1 MAWIQLTLNNST
13 SEGRCTQ
20 DHRPLRHPM
29 TAAVP
34 AFVLCHSAQEQAL
47 AFGSVGDQ
55 AEKWESEVPARRPWH
70 SEVDAP
76 CLPMCSCRHHHR
88 WTSDVRTCW
97 QDRQPEQPEHCVY
110 RGSSQR
116 RAARRMP
123 WEQIQSS
130 QILPVFNGD
139 ATAYLPSVL
148 EPPSTLQR
156 RCESSRSWNMKL
168 NHGWRT
174 NATEAMASNQELSK
188 RMS

>member
-20 DHRPLRHPM
+20 DHRALRHPM

-55 AEKWESEVPARRPWH
+55 AEKWESEVPARWPWH

-97 QDRQPEQPEHCVY
+97 QDSQPEQPERV
-110 RGSSQR
+110 SWLKPTVR
-116 RAARRMP
+116 R
-123 WEQIQSS
+123 EK
-130 QILPVFNGD
+130 D
-139 ATAYLPSVL
+139 AMRANTIFANTPSVQWRCHRLPSMGLGAPVDA
-148 EPPSTLQR
+148 ST
-156 RCESSRSWNMKL
+156 EM
-168 NHGWRT
+168 
-174 NATEAMASNQELSK
+174 
-188 RMS
+188 